1 MGSVVISHVVGTT
14 ALILVLAVTGIYY
27 NICYSSLQVEV
38 VATQLEEVTDYVSS
52 TAVDL
57 VSMCSLSVADQL
69 IVKDL
74 KLPERLET
82 FSYTVIIVR
91 SSSTDQEE
99 LFKVRAY
106 FDSSPSVFKESN
118 LPWST
123 EGNLK
128 IYNDTDPDT
137 DPRSVDPNLQPA
149 VCLSS
154 FSTDI
159 ALWCMNHGGN
169 VTIGL
174 GVRG

>member
-1 MGSVVISHVVGTT
+1 MGSVIISHVVGTT

-27 NICYSSLQVEV
+27 NICYSSLQVES
-38 VATQLEEVTDYVSS
+38 VATQLDEVTDYVSS

-57 VSMCSLSVADQL
+57 VSMCSLSVTNQL
-69 IVKDL
+69 VIKDL
-74 KLPERLET
+74 KLPERLGT
-82 FSYTVIIVR
+82 FSYSVTIVR
-91 SSSTDQEE
+91 SSSTAQEE

-106 FDSSPSVFKESN
+106 FDSSPSVFRESS

-123 EGNLK
+123 DGDLG
-128 IYNDTDPDT
+128 IYNATDPDT
-137 DPRSVDPNLQPA
+137 DPRSVDPSLQPA

-159 ALWCMNHGGN
+159 ALWCLKHGGN

-174 GVRG
+174 GVRD

>member
-1 MGSVVISHVVGTT
+1 LGSVVISHVIGTT

-38 VATQLEEVTDYVSS
+38 VATQLDEVTDYVSS

-57 VSMCSLSVADQL
+57 VSMCSLSVTDQL

-74 KLPERLET
+74 ELPERLGT
-82 FSYTVIIVR
+82 FSYTVTIVR
-91 SSSTDQEE
+91 SISTAQEE
-99 LFKVRAY
+99 VFKVRAY
-106 FDSSPSVFKESN
+106 FDSSPSVFKESS

-123 EGNLK
+123 EGNLR
-128 IYNDTDPDT
+128 IYNDTDPNT
-137 DPRSVDPNLQPA
+137 DPRSINPSLQPA

-154 FSTDI
+154 FSTDT
-159 ALWCMNHGGN
+159 ALWCMKDGEN

-174 GVRG
+174 GVKG